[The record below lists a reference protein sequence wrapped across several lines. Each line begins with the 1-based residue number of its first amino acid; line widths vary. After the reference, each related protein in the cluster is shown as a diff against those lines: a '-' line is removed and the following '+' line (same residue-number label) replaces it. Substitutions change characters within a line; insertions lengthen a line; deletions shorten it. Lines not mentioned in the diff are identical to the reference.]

1 MLIHRAV
8 YSTSLFID
16 GQTQSIWV
24 QLCLAGSYLCARER
38 ICTNSRFLLNAF
50 SDDDRLNLPAMFSRK
65 LLTTIRGQFMMYASL
80 VAICRFPFFLPGGM
94 NDV

>member
-1 MLIHRAV
+1 MIHG
-8 YSTSLFID
+8 SLFID

-38 ICTNSRFLLNAF
+38 ICTKSRFLLNAS
-50 SDDDRLNLPAMFSRK
+50 SDNPRGNDDRLNLPAMFSRK